1 MIPMQ
6 VLSLKHDV
14 GDDSKDTKAD
24 TFLDNLKLHKIK
36 WTAIAHKSH
45 TVGRH
50 LAAILKECYSPR
62 ERNHT
67 EQRPLGGNTRFL
79 EFQVPIP
86 SKRHEDVA

>member
-50 LAAILKECYSPR
+50 LAAILEESDSPR
-62 ERNHT
+62 ECYHT
-67 EQRPLGGNTRFL
+67 NDEPLG
-79 EFQVPIP
+79 
-86 SKRHEDVA
+86 